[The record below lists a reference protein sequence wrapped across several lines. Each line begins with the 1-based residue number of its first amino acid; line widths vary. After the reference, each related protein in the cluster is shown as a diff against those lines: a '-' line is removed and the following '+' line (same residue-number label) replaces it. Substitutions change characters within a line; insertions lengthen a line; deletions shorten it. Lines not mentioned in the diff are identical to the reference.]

1 MIRALTLFLALV
13 LAAAVPAL
21 AQDDAAPNPTSEPP
35 MTLERLGQIITA
47 LDPEAEAA
55 GNAFRLTISDVPV
68 TIITDPLADRMR
80 AIVPIRSAEGMT
92 AEEVLRVMQA
102 NFDTALDARYAVA
115 QGRLWAVFI
124 HPLAALERDQFIS
137 GMGQTVNLALTYG
150 SLYTGGALS
159 FGGGDSA
166 PLQRKLI
173 DDLLDKG
180 QEI

>member
-1 MIRALTLFLALV
+1 MIRALTLLLALAFV
-13 LAAAVPAL
+13 APVF
-21 AQDDAAPNPTSEPP
+21 AQDSAAPNQPSEPP
-35 MTLERLGQIITA
+35 MTLARLGQIVKA

-68 TIITDPLADRMR
+68 TIITDPVADRMR

-92 AEEVLRVMQA
+92 PEEVLRVMQA

-124 HPLAALERDQFIS
+124 HPLSALERDQFIS

-159 FGGGDSA
+159 FGGGDSV

-173 DDLLDKG
+173 DDLLNKG

>member
-1 MIRALTLFLALV
+1 MIRLLTFAAVL
-13 LAAAVPAL
+13 LAAAHAFAQESQDTPAV
-21 AQDDAAPNPTSEPP
+21 EPA
-35 MTLERLGQIITA
+35 MTLERLGEIIA
-47 LDPEAEAA
+47 VLDPDAEAS

-68 TIITDPLADRMR
+68 TIITDPGSDRMR
-80 AIVPIRSAEGMT
+80 ALVPIRSVEGMP
-92 AEEVLRVMQA
+92 ADEILRVMQA
-102 NFDTALDARYAVA
+102 NFDTALDARYAIA

-159 FGGGDSA
+159 FGGGDSV
-166 PLQRKLI
+166 PLQRQLI

-180 QEI
+180 QDI